1 MIITVRD
8 LINRLQSIENKDYHI
23 YTSTIKD
30 DSVIENNYI
39 LLMET
44 NDEYKEVR
52 FFCSNNNINEIIE
65 YEQKMGNEK

>member
-30 DSVIENNYI
+30 GNIIENNYI
-39 LLMET
+39 LLMEL
-44 NDEYKEVR
+44 NEEYKEVR
-52 FFCSNNNINEIIE
+52 FFCSNNNINTIID
-65 YEQKMGNEK
+65 YEQKIGERK

>member
-23 YTSTIKD
+23 YISTIKED
-30 DSVIENNYI
+30 NIIENNYI

-44 NDEYKEVR
+44 NNEHKEVR
-52 FFCSNNNINEIIE
+52 FFCSNNSINTIID
-65 YEQKMGNEK
+65 YEQKLGK